1 MASSTSSETS
11 SKRRRVSQE
20 LLHDEDLWLEDGN
33 IVIAATDETQEEKA
47 VYAFKCHRSVL
58 TKHSN
63 VFEGLLSIPP
73 STDTQDLY
81 EGLPLITL
89 PDQYADVKGLLRFL
103 YDSR

>member
-11 SKRRRVSQE
+11 PKRRRVSQE

-58 TKHSN
+58 SEKSEI
-63 VFEGLLSIPP
+63 FADMFSLPP
-73 STDTQDLY
+73 SDVNQTIEGVPRVHLEDPVDDLRAF
-81 EGLPLITL
+81 L
-89 PDQYADVKGLLRFL
+89 QML
-103 YDSR
+103 YDGT